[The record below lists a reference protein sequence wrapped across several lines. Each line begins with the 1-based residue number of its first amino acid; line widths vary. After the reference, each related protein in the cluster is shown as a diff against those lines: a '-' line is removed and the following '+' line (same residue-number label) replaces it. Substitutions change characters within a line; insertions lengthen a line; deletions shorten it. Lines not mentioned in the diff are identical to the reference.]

1 LKTLLAGLALV
12 IVASPAFAAPDAPA
26 PAAAPLPP
34 AWQVGPV
41 PGAPGSCS
49 AKLPG
54 DAIDL
59 ILMINNDGKL
69 VLTAGHPDWNASP
82 GQFPSTLS
90 VDGRKPTTLE
100 VSGAGPLYLG
110 TPADKVTAALRKS
123 KTIDWTLPPGAFH
136 VVSSG
141 LGAAMDGVVA
151 CMKSPQAAAARAAG
165 S

>member
-1 LKTLLAGLALV
+1 LKTLLACLALV
-12 IVASPAFAAPDAPA
+12 AGPASAAAAPPAATAPAAPD
-26 PAAAPLPP
+26 
-34 AWQVGPV
+34 WQVGPV

-59 ILMINNDGKL
+59 ILMINKDGKL
-69 VLTAGHPDWNASP
+69 VLTAGHADWNASP
-82 GQFPSTLS
+82 EAFPSTLS
-90 VDGRKPTTLE
+90 VDGHKPTTLE

-110 TPADKVTAALRKS
+110 TPADKVTAALRRS

-136 VVSSG
+136 VASAG
-141 LGAAMDGVVA
+141 LGAAMDGVIA
-151 CMKSPQAAAARAAG
+151 CMKTAQAAAARAG

>member
-1 LKTLLAGLALV
+1 MQNLLVSLALALV
-12 IVASPAFAAPDAPA
+12 AGPALAAMQP
-26 PAAAPLPP
+26 PAASN
-34 AWQVGPV
+34 WQVGPV

-69 VLTAGHPDWNASP
+69 VLTAGHADWNASP
-82 GQFPSTLS
+82 GQFQSSLS
-90 VDGRKPTTLE
+90 IDGHKPTALE

-110 TPADKVTAALRKS
+110 LTSDKVTAALRKS

-136 VVSSG
+136 IASSG
-141 LGAAMDGVVA
+141 LGAAMDGVIA
-151 CMKSPQAAAARAAG
+151 CMKSPQAAAARSG

>member
-1 LKTLLAGLALV
+1 M
-12 IVASPAFAAPDAPA
+12 
-26 PAAAPLPP
+26 
-34 AWQVGPV
+34 

-82 GQFPSTLS
+82 GQFQSTLS
-90 VDGRKPTTLE
+90 VDGRKPTTLG

-110 TPADKVTAALRKS
+110 TPPDKVTAALRRS
-123 KTIDWTLPPGAFH
+123 KTLDWTLPPGAFH
-136 VVSSG
+136 VASAG
-141 LGAAMDGVVA
+141 LGAAMDGVIA
-151 CMKSPQAAAARAAG
+151 CMKSPQAATARAG